1 LQQTGVPIDGVGMQM
16 HTSLGGAPPAIELSA
31 NMQRLAELGLEI
43 HITEMDVR
51 LQYST
56 SDNETKLAQQ
66 ADIYQQVLSVC
77 LSVHNCKA
85 FLTWGLTDRYSWIPG
100 FTGKP
105 DAPLLYDKD
114 GVPKPAYFAIVKL
127 LANQ

>member
-16 HTSLGGAPPAIELSA
+16 HTWLGGAPPAYELSA
-31 NMQRLAELGLEI
+31 NMQRLAKLGLEI

-56 SDNETKLAQQ
+56 SDQATKLAEQ
-66 ADIYQQVLSVC
+66 AEIYREVLSVC
-77 LSVHNCKA
+77 LSVPNCKA
-85 FLTWGLTDRYSWIPG
+85 FLTWGVSDKYSWIPG

-105 DAPLLYDKD
+105 DDPLLFDK
-114 GVPKPAYFAIVKL
+114 GGLPKPAYFSVVKL
-127 LANQ
+127 LADK